1 MRYWDPIENRVK
13 VRYCD
18 STFLGHGTH
27 TDLLNHPKSITN
39 DLPSNK
45 VYQLSM
51 DRHNINLNFHKEFS
65 RLYKEE
71 NCHCLIDIGTCSL
84 HTVYNSFRTGVEA
97 IGWNVKKVLKGA
109 FHILHNSPAHGED
122 YESQTG
128 STITPSC
135 FVLHGKLR

>member
-51 DRHNINLNFHKEFS
+51 DRPNVNLKFYKEFS

-71 NCHCLIDIGTCSL
+71 NCL
-84 HTVYNSFRTGVEA
+84 HTLHNSFRTGVEA
-97 IGWNVKKVLKGA
+97 TGWNVKKALKCAFMSFITVLLIVK
-109 FHILHNSPAHGED
+109 IMRVRLTQQLTS
-122 YESQTG
+122 S
-128 STITPSC
+128 S